1 MTGRGVRTHGVT
13 MMTSKMLGCFRDD
26 PTSRREIMT
35 LMQSQ

>member
-13 MMTSKMLGCFRDD
+13 MTTSKMLGCFRDA